1 MNKTIPYEGKKAT
14 TADSAAII
22 KILKDRASLLKE
34 QGSTQWN
41 FLLTGLEDE
50 EIVRNVEAGL
60 FYKVVD
66 SADSHIV
73 ATFLLS
79 RVQDEWDVNL
89 WGKDDGNGG
98 AIVYLHKL
106 AVSVDRIGANL
117 GDFVMQWIKDQAKSL
132 QVDTIRLDC
141 VAYSSYLRP
150 FYEKHGFILKKE
162 VHDHYLFEWHVQQKE
177 GEAVPN

>member
-1 MNKTIPYEGKKAT
+1 LGGWDSLNKTISYEVKKAT

-22 KILKDRASLLKE
+22 KILKDRATLLKE

-66 SADSHIV
+66 QAGGNTV

-79 RVQDEWDVNL
+79 QDQDEWDVNL
-89 WGKDDGNGG
+89 WGKDDGNGKSS
-98 AIVYLHKL
+98 VLLL
-106 AVSVDRIGANL
+106 AEQPSPIRALDDSRPI
-117 GDFVMQWIKDQAKSL
+117 QPSKS
-132 QVDTIRLDC
+132 
-141 VAYSSYLRP
+141 
-150 FYEKHGFILKKE
+150 
-162 VHDHYLFEWHVQQKE
+162 
-177 GEAVPN
+177 

>member
-1 MNKTIPYEGKKAT
+1 MNNTIFYEVKKAT

-22 KILKDRASLLKE
+22 KILKDRATLLKE

-66 SADSHIV
+66 PTGGNTV

-79 RVQDEWDVNL
+79 RAQDEWDVNL
-89 WGKDDGNGG
+89 WGKEDGNDGS
-98 AIVYLHKL
+98 IVYLHKL
-106 AVSVDRIGANL
+106 AVSVDRKGAHV
-117 GDFVMQWIKDQAKSL
+117 GDFMMHWIKDQSKSM

-150 FYEKHGFILKKE
+150 FYEKHGFILVKE
-162 VHDHYLFEWHVQQKE
+162 VHDHYLFEWHVH
-177 GEAVPN
+177 

>member
-1 MNKTIPYEGKKAT
+1 MNKTVSYEVKKAT
-14 TADSAAII
+14 IADSAEVI

-66 SADSHIV
+66 PAGGNTV

-79 RVQDEWDVNL
+79 RDQDEWDVNL
-89 WGKDDGNGG
+89 WGKGDGIGG
-98 AIVYLHKL
+98 SIVYLHKL
-106 AVSVDRIGANL
+106 AVSVDRKGAHI
-117 GDFVMQWIKDQAKSL
+117 GDFVMRWIKGQAKSM

-141 VAYSSYLRP
+141 VAASSYLRP
-150 FYEKHGFILKKE
+150 FYEKHGFILQKE
-162 VHDHYLFEWHVQQKE
+162 VHDHYLFEWHVQ
-177 GEAVPN
+177 

>member
-1 MNKTIPYEGKKAT
+1 MNKTISYEVKKAT

-22 KILKDRASLLKE
+22 KILKDRATLLKE

-66 SADSHIV
+66 QAGGKTV

-79 RVQDEWDVNL
+79 QDQDEWDVNL
-89 WGKDDGNGG
+89 WGKDDGNGQS
-98 AIVYLHKL
+98 IVYLHKL
-106 AVSVDRIGANL
+106 AVSVDRKGAHV
-117 GDFVMQWIKDQAKSL
+117 GDFVMQWIKGQAKSL
-132 QVDTIRLDC
+132 QLATIRLDC
-141 VAYSSYLRP
+141 VAYSSYLRA
-150 FYEKHGFILKKE
+150 FYEKHGFILQQE
-162 VHDHYLFEWHVQQKE
+162 VHDHYLFEWHVQ
-177 GEAVPN
+177 